1 MTMAANNDRNEIT
14 NAMPKSVVH
23 ISTPQWPRPC
33 HQDAALGHWVE
44 LGGSVWRFLTRR
56 VAVAYAQ
63 TYTANFYSG
72 SQHFT
77 S

>member
-1 MTMAANNDRNEIT
+1 MLCRKA
-14 NAMPKSVVH
+14 S
-23 ISTPQWPRPC
+23 STLAPPSGRAP
-33 HQDAALGHWVE
+33 ATRTRLLATGSE